1 MRYCHKFLSNKLLV
15 MNTCV
20 RNHTVHWC
28 WNNRFEWV
36 SRMYTMME
44 EHIPIKS
51 TLKYLTC
58 HQASH
63 HSTKYKSIKMIK
75 TTLHWIDLW
84 ETVGYGTELVEK
96 EKEPPASS
104 PSSYTTSFSFRLLPL
119 GAGNRRRE
127 ETRWWS
133 GRGRARPPP
142 ASSEPG
148 REEEAAESQAKS
160 ERDMKQNLEI
170 GRGGDV
176 ECFLVVSHLGS
187 QFPHWVAFDRSFW

>member
-1 MRYCHKFLSNKLLV
+1 MCPESYCTLES
-15 MNTCV
+15 
-20 RNHTVHWC
+20 WC

-96 EKEPPASS
+96 EKEPLLLLLIQP
-104 PSSYTTSFSFRLLPL
+104 PSRLGRCLWELAIEGEKRQDGDQVGGELVLLQPLLNRVEKRRRQNLKQSLRETWNKTLRWDEEVMLNVFWWFLTLAANFLIELPL
-119 GAGNRRRE
+119 IGPFG
-127 ETRWWS
+127 
-133 GRGRARPPP
+133 
-142 ASSEPG
+142 
-148 REEEAAESQAKS
+148 KS
-160 ERDMKQNLEI
+160 E
-170 GRGGDV
+170 
-176 ECFLVVSHLGS
+176 
-187 QFPHWVAFDRSFW
+187 